1 MREPCFI
8 VADILHKVKSIIEPD
23 ITTADIERFVM
34 QKIIEHKAVS
44 AFKGYKGFPSCVC
57 TSVNDEVIHGIPSK
71 KKRLKNGDI
80 IGIDLG
86 IFKNGFYGDAA
97 VTVAVGT
104 PSPEALRLMKVTE
117 ECLYIGISKAVVGNR
132 VSDISSAIQQHAE
145 SNGYNVVRSYIG
157 HGIGRH
163 LHEEPQV
170 PNYGPPGRGARLKE
184 GMTLAIEPMVNMG
197 VSDVKVKS
205 DGWTAVTADGKL
217 SAHFEHTVLITEHG
231 PEILTKI

>member
-8 VADILHKVKSIIEPD
+8 VADILHKVKSIIAPD

-34 QKIIEHKAVS
+34 QKIIEHKAVA

-97 VTVAVGT
+97 ITVAVGT

-145 SNGYNVVRSYIG
+145 ANGYNVVRSYIG

-217 SAHFEHTVLITEHG
+217 SAHFEHTVLITNDG